1 MRGTGL
7 TRRSVFFL
15 VPFLSLPTFLLS
27 SAAFA
32 SGASTPET
40 TEGPYY
46 PQVMTKDDNGDL
58 VKIEYSDREADGE
71 ILHLTGRVLDLA
83 RRPLAGAR
91 VEIWQCDNN
100 GVYHHTDD
108 RSYVLRDM
116 AFQGFGYVIAD
127 QTGGFAFR
135 TIVPVPYPGR
145 TPHIHIKVH
154 DNDRARLTTQLYLNG
169 HRQNVLDFLFHVLTF
184 AQRRQVEMQLN
195 PVAGGERKAFRT
207 AIDLVVPS

>member
-1 MRGTGL
+1 MRRAGL
-7 TRRSVFFL
+7 PRRSVSFM

-27 SAAFA
+27 NAAFGS
-32 SGASTPET
+32 SGSTPET
-40 TEGPYY
+40 TEGHYY
-46 PQVMTKDDNGDL
+46 PQVMPKDDNGDL
-58 VKIEYSDREADGE
+58 VKIKNSDREADGE
-71 ILHLTGRVLDLA
+71 ILYLTGRVLDLA

-91 VEIWQCDNN
+91 VEIWLCVKK

-108 RSYVLRDM
+108 RLYALRDM

-135 TIVPVPYPGR
+135 TIVPVPSPGR

-154 DNDRARLTTQLYLNG
+154 DADRVRLTTQLYLKG

-195 PVAGGERKAFRT
+195 PVAVGERKAFRT